1 MVTNLT
7 QRYSKLG
14 AAAFYSIIL
23 NIFVITLSYEF
34 GGTPLI
40 TGLMLLA
47 NTLLLLWDWNSFR
60 IFFNQPLIE
69 DNKNRLEYDIIW
81 QVTGLILFVFTA
93 SLQDLYR

>member
-23 NIFVITLSYEF
+23 NIFVITLSHEF
-34 GGTPLI
+34 GGTPII